1 MLCSWPQTG
10 WQPSKKKAVG
20 GLRRVTTDSSL
31 QSAQDGRSKTC
42 LTLRLGHKDDALAS
56 GDLPFLCFD
65 ISTATIVPKARRRR
79 P

>member
-1 MLCSWPQTG
+1 
-10 WQPSKKKAVG
+10 
-20 GLRRVTTDSSL
+20 VTTDSSL

-65 ISTATIVPKARRRR
+65 ISTATIVPEARRRR